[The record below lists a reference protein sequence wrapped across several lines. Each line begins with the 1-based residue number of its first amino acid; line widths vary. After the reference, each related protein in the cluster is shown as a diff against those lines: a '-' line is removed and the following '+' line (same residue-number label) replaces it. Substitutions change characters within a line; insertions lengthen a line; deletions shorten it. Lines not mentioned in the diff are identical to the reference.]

1 MRARVGWSCVV
12 FMSLGRTWSHITRQ
26 YILVIARLV
35 LDEHVANSMDND
47 VKNEI
52 HDSKPTNVLKSS
64 DNTFDVVHEML
75 NEEFTDPDE
84 NQKST
89 VNHGDT

>member
-1 MRARVGWSCVV
+1 MCES
-12 FMSLGRTWSHITRQ
+12 S
-26 YILVIARLV
+26 LVIARLV

-64 DNTFDVVHEML
+64 DNTVDEVHELL

-84 NQKST
+84 TQKST

>member
-1 MRARVGWSCVV
+1 MCES
-12 FMSLGRTWSHITRQ
+12 
-26 YILVIARLV
+26 ILVIARLV

-47 VKNEI
+47 VENEI

-64 DNTFDVVHEML
+64 DNTVDAVHELL

-84 NQKST
+84 TQKSP

>member
-1 MRARVGWSCVV
+1 MCES
-12 FMSLGRTWSHITRQ
+12 S
-26 YILVIARLV
+26 LVIARLV

-64 DNTFDVVHEML
+64 DNTVDVVHELL

-84 NQKST
+84 NQKSP